1 MMVGLNFINRKLMDI
16 YQQWSGDLK
25 RGDKNALACLFENF
39 KQDVYLFAYTYFR
52 EKEAAEEIVQDT
64 FIRIWE
70 KRSYIN
76 PTLNIKNYILKV
88 AKNLII
94 DELRK
99 VDYKLNHTKEIH
111 FLSSDVHEDTQNAIF
126 LSDYQ
131 ALVKRAMNELPP
143 KRKEIFNLSREK
155 HMSYADISNHLGIS
169 VNVVE
174 NQMSKALKHMR
185 KYLRVYADIAVV
197 LLTVLYF
204 TA

>member
-1 MMVGLNFINRKLMDI
+1 MDR
-16 YQQWSGDLK
+16 YQKWSGDLK
-25 RGDKNALACLFENF
+25 LGDRNALACLFENF

-52 EKEAAEEIVQDT
+52 EKESAEEIVQET

-99 VDYKLNHTKEIH
+99 VDYKINHAKEIH
-111 FLSSDVHEDTQNAIF
+111 FLSSNVHEDTQNAIF

-143 KRKEIFNLSREK
+143 RRQKIFRLSRDH
-155 HMSYADISNHLGIS
+155 HMSNADISKHLGIS
-169 VNVVE
+169 INVVE
-174 NQMSKALKHMR
+174 NQMSKALKYMR
-185 KYLRVYADIAVV
+185 KFLQDYADIAVI
-197 LLTVLYF
+197 LTIVMYSSI
-204 TA
+204 